1 MGVREGESLRE
12 GNQLDGCS
20 ESLIEVKTNKQTNKN
35 GSSSDRK
42 GGMEYETHLTGRMI
56 YLWGYLEVKN
66 KLEEKWFQPRWDDVT
81 IKGKNTG
88 RPGR

>member
-1 MGVREGESLRE
+1 
-12 GNQLDGCS
+12 
-20 ESLIEVKTNKQTNKN
+20 
-35 GSSSDRK
+35 
-42 GGMEYETHLTGRMI
+42 MEYETHLTGRMI